1 MKALIW
7 MIIVGCYAIVYAS
20 VPAVTNVKA
29 QYLHPWGKVAI
40 SYEVKGD
47 IAPETPLFVSAKDT
61 VAEKQYYADHT
72 CLSGDISIAEGL
84 HRVVWNMENQGVS
97 IDSKKVVF
105 MVSYGLYLIVDLS
118 AGKDAESYPVSCMY
132 SEPIGGWTDE
142 YKTTKLVLRRI
153 ESGSF
158 KMNGSYDVTL
168 TKPYYMG
175 VFEITQK
182 QYELVAENRSSVFIG
197 NTLPKEEVSWNSI
210 RGNSDAHNWP
220 KFKIVDV
227 IRS

>member
-1 MKALIW
+1 VWIFTLRRAHDIECEST
-7 MIIVGCYAIVYAS
+7 IF
-20 VPAVTNVKA
+20 
-29 QYLHPWGKVAI
+29 HPWGKVAI
-40 SYEVKGD
+40 SYDVNGAVD
-47 IAPETPLFVSAKDT
+47 PGTILFVCAKDT
-61 VAEKQYYADHT
+61 VSGKVYYANLVY
-72 CLSGDISIAEGL
+72 LSGDIDVNEGS
-84 HRVVWNMENQGVS
+84 HRVVWDKENQGVS

-105 MVSYGLYLIVDLS
+105 TVSYGLYLIVDLS

-210 RGNSDAHNWP
+210 RGNSDAHNWS
-220 KFKIVDV
+220 KFKMVDV